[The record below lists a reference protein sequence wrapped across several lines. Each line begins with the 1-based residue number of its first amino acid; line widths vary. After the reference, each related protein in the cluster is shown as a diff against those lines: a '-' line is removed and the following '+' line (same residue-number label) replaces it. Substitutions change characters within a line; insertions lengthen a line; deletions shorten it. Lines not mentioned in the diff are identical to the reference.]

1 MNLSRRIPDVDVRDE
16 QRDDAAAVRALQVA
30 AFGDHGPRVADLV
43 DDLRRL
49 VVDGNGVSLVAEED
63 GELVGHLMF
72 TESLL
77 DAPRRVVPV
86 QVLSPVGVL
95 PSRQGRGVGSAMIR
109 HGLDALDERGV
120 PVVFLEGSPVYYSRF
135 GFRQGA
141 ELGFRKPSLRIP
153 DAGFQARLLSA
164 YEPWMTGTLVYA
176 EAFWRNDL
184 VGLRE

>member
-1 MNLSRRIPDVDVRDE
+1 MKIRDE
-16 QRDDAAAVRALQVA
+16 QPGDAAAVRALQVA
-30 AFGDHGPRVADLV
+30 AFGDHGLRVAKLV
-43 DDLRRL
+43 DDLRLL
-49 VVDGNGVSLVAEED
+49 VDDGDGLSLVAEED
-63 GELVGHLMF
+63 GEVVGHLMF

-77 DAPRRVVPV
+77 DAPRRLVPV

-95 PSRQGRGVGSAMIR
+95 PLRQGRGVGSAMIR
-109 HGLDALDERGV
+109 HGVAALEQRGV

-135 GFRQGA
+135 GFRQGD

-153 DAGFQARLLSA
+153 DAAFQALLLPA
-164 YEPWMTGTLVYA
+164 HEPWMTGTLVYA